1 MIIYTYISY
10 HGRVS
15 NYPSDLRALDHA
27 LREVARAVRKATPRL
42 AGAEPLTDTQ
52 FEALRIIVHNPG
64 AAAGELAALA
74 GMQPSNMSVT
84 LRQLGEYGL
93 IDREPDPAD
102 RRCTRIL
109 PTEKAIAHAR
119 EMEAVRTR
127 LVLDALGTLTP
138 DDQQS
143 LTAAI
148 GGLRA
153 LADALTGATP
163 TRTTRPRT
171 G

>member
-1 MIIYTYISY
+1 MSTNS
-10 HGRVS
+10 S
-15 NYPSDLRALDHA
+15 ELRALDHA

-42 AGAEPLTDTQ
+42 AGTEPLTDTQ

-64 AAAGELAALA
+64 AAAGELAALT

-102 RRCTRIL
+102 RRCSRIL

-119 EMEAVRTR
+119 EMETVRTR
-127 LVLDALGTLTP
+127 LVLDALATLSP
-138 DDQQS
+138 QDQRS

-153 LADALTGATP
+153 LADALTSATP
-163 TRTTRPRT
+163 ARTTRPRT

>member
-1 MIIYTYISY
+1 MS
-10 HGRVS
+10 S
-15 NYPSDLRALDHA
+15 NSSDLRALDHA

-42 AGAEPLTDTQ
+42 TGAEPLTDTQ
-52 FEALRIIVHNPG
+52 FETLRIIVHNPG
-64 AAAGELAALA
+64 AAAGELAALT
-74 GMQPSNMSVT
+74 GTQPSNMSVT

-102 RRCTRIL
+102 RRCSRIL
-109 PTEKAIAHAR
+109 PTDKATAHAR

-127 LVLDALGTLTP
+127 LVLDALGTLSP
-138 DDQQS
+138 ADQQS

-153 LADALTGATP
+153 LADALTGTAP
-163 TRTTRPRT
+163 TRTRPGT
-171 G
+171 GRPSLPPGTD

>member
-1 MIIYTYISY
+1 MSSY
-10 HGRVS
+10 S
-15 NYPSDLRALDHA
+15 SDLRALDHA

-42 AGAEPLTDTQ
+42 TGAEPLTDAQ
-52 FEALRIIVHNPG
+52 FETLRIIVHNPG
-64 AAAGELAALA
+64 AAAGELAALT
-74 GMQPSNMSVT
+74 GTQPSNMSVT

-102 RRCTRIL
+102 RRCSRIL
-109 PTEKAIAHAR
+109 PTDKAIAHAR

-127 LVLDALGTLTP
+127 LVLDALGTLSP
-138 DDQQS
+138 ADQQS

-153 LADALTGATP
+153 LADALTGTAP
-163 TRTTRPRT
+163 TRTRPGT
-171 G
+171 GRPSLPPGTG

>member
-1 MIIYTYISY
+1 M
-10 HGRVS
+10 S
-15 NYPSDLRALDHA
+15 NNPSDLRALDHA

-42 AGAEPLTDTQ
+42 TGAEPLTDTQ

-64 AAAGELAALA
+64 AAAGELAALT
-74 GMQPSNMSVT
+74 GTRPSNMSVT

-93 IDREPDPAD
+93 INREPDPAD
-102 RRCTRIL
+102 RRCSRIM

-127 LVLDALGTLTP
+127 LVLDALGDLAP
-138 DDQQS
+138 EDLQS

-153 LADALTGATP
+153 LADALTGAAP
-163 TRTTRPRT
+163 APTTRLRT
-171 G
+171 GG

>member
-1 MIIYTYISY
+1 MS
-10 HGRVS
+10 GK
-15 NYPSDLRALDHA
+15 PPDLPALDHA

-42 AGAEPLTDTQ
+42 IGAEPLTDTQ

-64 AAAGELAALA
+64 AAAGELAALT
-74 GMQPSNMSVT
+74 GTQPSNMSVT

-102 RRCTRIL
+102 RRCSRIL
-109 PTEKAIAHAR
+109 PTEKAIAHVRAV
-119 EMEAVRTR
+119 EAVRTQ

-138 DDQQS
+138 EDQQS

-153 LADALTGATP
+153 LADALTSAAP
-163 TRTTRPRT
+163 TRTPHPRT

>member
-1 MIIYTYISY
+1 MS
-10 HGRVS
+10 S
-15 NYPSDLRALDHA
+15 NSSDLRALDHA

-42 AGAEPLTDTQ
+42 TGAEPLTDTQ
-52 FEALRIIVHNPG
+52 FETLRIIVHNPG
-64 AAAGELAALA
+64 AAAGELAALT
-74 GMQPSNMSVT
+74 GTQPSNMSVT

-102 RRCTRIL
+102 RRCSRIL
-109 PTEKAIAHAR
+109 PTDKAIAHAR

-127 LVLDALGTLTP
+127 LVLDALGTLSTA
-138 DDQQS
+138 DQQS

-153 LADALTGATP
+153 LADALTGTAP
-163 TRTTRPRT
+163 TRTRPGT
-171 G
+171 GRPSLPPGTD

>member
-1 MIIYTYISY
+1 MS
-10 HGRVS
+10 S
-15 NYPSDLRALDHA
+15 NSTDLRALDHA

-42 AGAEPLTDTQ
+42 TGAEPLTDTQ

-64 AAAGELAALA
+64 AAAGELAALT
-74 GMQPSNMSVT
+74 GTQPSNMSVT

-93 IDREPDPAD
+93 IDREPDPVD
-102 RRCTRIL
+102 RRCSRIR
-109 PTEKAIAHAR
+109 PTDKAIAHAR
-119 EMEAVRTR
+119 EMEAVRTQ

-138 DDQQS
+138 ADQRS

-153 LADALTGATP
+153 LADALTGAAP
-163 TRTTRPRT
+163 PRT
-171 G
+171 PRPGTG